1 MKNNFK
7 RTLSFLLAVLML
19 AGLLV
24 PVTVQ
29 AQTYVREKKDKNLKE
44 SYTVIEDTNSNDPA
58 TGAPNSEN
66 EGEQAATDSHSQN
79 LIDNKNQNID
89 ESKEQKNKKAR
100 YISLKLINPGKI
112 NYKKGEALSHEGLLV
127 EVTDSMGNKK
137 ALDYKGLLA
146 DKNINIQEIS
156 NKRSSKDKMENIL
169 IISASDLDDI
179 VINTY
184 FHDEEVKS
192 QKENSNPNLNPLD
205 NNILEA
211 NNNLI
216 EEKTEAGKAE
226 DEKSKDAEKIEDEKI
241 IDGEK
246 DENELT
252 DPEGIEEKENTPSIE
267 DIFNLREGNR
277 ELTEEE
283 LEAGL
288 TKVELPTISQSPF
301 TVSPFEA
308 PDFAASPFGVS
319 NFGMRSFG
327 APRFEHFSAPMMPMG
342 AGNGEGLYL
351 EGKKYHIITRFE
363 TSNEAGAIQPG
374 QYFKIH
380 LDEKLTVN
388 NTTVLKPIIHNNETI
403 ATPEYNSQDNTITYT
418 ITKEINDN
426 IQVPLDI
433 PVDYNS
439 ANITLDNDGT
449 FTVTNRVSGLGVT
462 NPKDLI
468 PTKVNRFGNVT
479 NQIIEPNRKDV
490 DKIIDPGITGDYTV
504 NIDGSAVPVI
514 ENKELKGYNWTI
526 KVTSDTDLSVLGY
539 KANFTTVKGSGLGP
553 IQNRSASVA
562 FEPNPII
569 GDLGIVDSQ
578 HHKVT
583 SSDTEI
589 TYDFFT
595 PITNKQSAYM
605 MDFSAILS
613 NKQDQAGNTK
623 VGAKRF
629 IVDYGYNQNK
639 IADATPTRVGINNR
653 TTIMGEFTSENSAKW
668 TVTDG
673 VSTGDNGNLPLAT
686 RDIGGQLQL
695 NSAKMAVY
703 GLDANGKMVV
713 KTPTAAGIPIG
724 NDGSIS
730 LGGIPTEGTNPTG
743 QKAGTIAVYE
753 YDTDKD
759 PQVDD
764 DKKPLTLGGVS
775 ISKYENIYI
784 DQDWSLDNN
793 SVMPAQK
800 IEAVDPTDENKV
812 LGQNENV
819 PVGSEGKTNRQI
831 TIPDVKVW
839 TINGENDATKTLP
852 KIKQDLPKTENGVSY
867 YENVN
872 YYRED
877 LHLYYIHNRGTGS
890 SEGKLATFTIDK
902 VDSKDNKKG
911 LPGATFKLL
920 SAEKDIAEVTTDE
933 KGQVKFSNIAPGYYT
948 LVETKAPA
956 GYKTGNNIGIVVDN
970 LGKVRLANNTGNAT
984 ITGGSIPTEYS
995 QDRNYPGYMNA
1006 KYYGT
1011 IDGDGNVVAY
1021 IYLKPNT
1028 GNTNRDTR
1036 LSIVAQGGKINTV
1049 EVFDVNPNTKRNE
1062 INTAMDAQNVDEK
1075 ISGLGNSV
1083 LNDTH
1088 NWDVISGTENITD
1101 PFTGKTGYR
1110 IIFPNERFINDWGF
1124 LVKITGAK
1132 DKEATSARLSFDWL
1146 TDGDNTFT
1154 ANNAKIQSY
1163 INISG
1168 TDDKSDQVITV
1179 TNEAFN
1185 SKKVEVTKID
1195 QNKNGLP
1202 GARFILRDESN
1213 NIISTVDS
1221 VENGLANFGE
1231 LPGGKYTIEEDEAP
1245 DGYQKSNVIFDVI
1258 VDDAKQ
1264 VTYRPRFKDG
1274 NGTPVNG
1281 YDYIIENQQET
1292 GTGSDT
1298 IVDTISENKL
1308 QIWENE
1314 PGDIGTKEGVWEA
1327 YRYESLKYN
1336 AQITLKSSN
1345 PGERFTIQFDPNLD
1359 FTQYVNEMPKIYHLG
1374 VAIADPYFDY
1384 NTNTLTYVFN
1394 DKSQNSLT
1402 TVNIE
1407 IKGIIP
1413 SKFYALNSG
1422 TYEFTNTIEP
1432 GKTVATENGA
1442 EQTATAEITADYGTY
1457 DTDFYTPAQSYYFR
1471 DVYKK
1476 GDDWYVTAIAYY
1488 NPLVDTHK
1496 GARTL
1501 SFNWASTKRR
1511 NDINMVKW
1519 PITGETPAFDLR
1531 DVKVY
1536 RVLPEYK
1543 SGKLTNEPNMP
1554 LSFGVRPEQDP
1565 GTYRL
1570 MYSRAIDPNVRIR
1583 DDRVNGF
1590 ILNYDPEQ
1598 IKTSG
1603 TMQKWKPLTIR
1614 VPSISGQDEGY
1625 VIEQTFK
1632 VNDMD
1637 KWLSLWRTFYMTNG
1651 SLESAFATK
1660 VNNNTAL
1667 ANQIGQEIPK
1677 FYSQVVKLI
1686 NRSYTPGKFTIKKLN
1701 DADRSKVLSG
1711 ATFSLKGEDGRIIYR
1726 TTDANGI
1733 ITFDNLKPGN
1743 YTLEETTAPDGYNKS
1758 NLIWDI
1764 SVNSSGVVTITEK
1777 GLTVGGESKVGSN
1790 ITIEITNKPVKP
1802 NFVVYKKDANGKPLK
1817 GAKFVIKDENEQTT
1831 IATGESDDK
1840 GVVNFT
1846 GTLENNKTYI
1856 IEESEAPNGYKKL
1869 EKKWVLV
1876 IDDKGNK
1883 KVYNYRKNEGTTT
1896 ELNSIL
1902 EKENVNWVDVAGRSL
1917 KGWSLYD
1924 NRHTGWVD
1932 NYPTP
1937 FKMGTRIVG
1946 INKTD
1951 KYVIQRY
1958 VINPESVSIGAS
1970 TATIHREKPEYPNMD
1985 WYDGNAVAGTDYQV
1999 FKLNKPV
2006 TGVISEIRLAE
2017 YGATDITNSVK
2028 DSVKAVAGKYG
2039 EPNRLSLNLS
2049 ATDKPV
2055 VIDIKVPY
2063 KEDTGGVG
2071 TGIDWTENG
2080 TTYWKSDYY
2089 EEVSIIKEAG
2099 PVLGQ
2104 SAGIIGSYIS
2114 EGSLDVTNEKNRHQ
2128 FKFKKT
2134 KANKTDAVSGAT
2146 FKLQGPKIDD
2156 NNLGLEVW
2164 KRSGEDGVDGEVKF
2178 DNLLP
2183 GVYTLTETGA
2193 AQGYELADT
2202 DWTVTITEDGKVFF
2216 KANKEWQKVDL
2227 STANP
2232 NRHKDKS
2239 SSNADPADNKIQTK
2253 ITEVNKGSGTFRQV
2267 YLLNNRSEKLE
2278 TTYFE
2283 LHSQPEKTGLNLD
2296 NTKIVSFNIVNSIKN
2311 AKFDDIKDLTSLES
2325 VDYNTEV
2332 YVKNNQER
2340 IKITPKENLGDQK
2353 TLAIVVESKIPQSG
2367 TVGTGMDFY
2376 NFGSNHY
2383 WAAEWYNSIQD
2394 MKLLE
2399 PENRSYFIEPSTTA
2413 VSTNNITGSKQLL
2426 SAQSKDA
2433 IVRVKKQ
2440 SLAEFVRNANGLEV
2454 SPEQIGGA
2462 VRGASD
2468 WETIDPA
2475 RSEKTLLSPTRSTD
2489 DPVILETRMTEIN
2502 KVDKKFRQVFLYGQS
2517 TYGDRG
2523 RKIQIHSQP
2532 EEFDVRANDPNKAIV
2547 KVYTV
2552 TGSNLDNIG
2561 TKTEI
2566 TNVKFIQSSVNNHW
2580 RLKNDSIPATVKG
2593 NILIE
2598 VEAFYDASKGVGLG
2612 TDYIS
2617 NTKQPRYSTN
2627 WIGESYASEDKINY
2641 KHLITINPST
2651 GGKVTAVP
2659 YEEKDKTVNLNIVP
2673 DAGYEWTGNTI
2684 TDKAGNVIAEN
2695 VFSFTM
2701 PDKDV
2706 IVTNTFEKLAGN
2718 VTIYFNAG
2726 DGGTGTM
2733 PSKNVPQGDYKL
2745 PACTFT
2751 APEGKEFKA
2760 WSVAGVEH
2768 QPGETINVTANT
2780 TLTAIWKNK
2789 TVDPV
2794 VVTGIEVNSTN
2805 HKTDYKVGEQLD
2817 VTNLTIKVTKSDG
2830 TAEIVNVTP
2839 DMVEG
2844 FNSSQEATNQT
2855 LTITYQGKSTTYNV
2869 NIKAEASQPTT
2880 YTIGII
2886 PNTEHGSISAPTS
2899 AESGSTVTV
2908 TVNPDEGYIVD
2919 KIEVLDKDGNLLAQV
2934 DTVNNAFTMPEN
2946 DVYLKASFK
2955 VKPQVKYDIAVEQT
2969 EGGTVTVE
2977 GNKTNA
2983 SAGEEIS
2990 LTVTPNQGYE
3000 VGQVTVNGKEIKS
3013 QNGKYT
3019 FTMPASNATVQAT
3032 FKKAGN
3038 EIVGDEI
3045 KDDEE
3050 LIITNKQ
3057 AGIDL
3062 KLLKKDREG
3071 FGLPGGEFKLS
3082 KTDEDWKNP
3091 DDKFTFTATSDAK
3104 GNVVFRDNEG
3114 KNVRLQVGKYIIEE
3128 IKPPEGYKKAP
3139 DVWKVEVTDN
3149 GGSMQAKFYGATK
3162 TVDQYLTE
3170 KDPDNDTA
3178 YADSGEGTKSGI
3190 TYKSK
3195 ITHID
3200 PEAKVFVQ
3208 RIYIDMRNYS
3218 GSDLVN
3224 LQIIPKHKRDE
3235 TDTPGQSPV
3244 TNVEG
3249 LKTAYRTTYMISKAN
3264 SNVSPE
3270 DVLNS
3275 YDLSKPGVTM
3285 VNTARWRPF
3294 NWGFDEDI
3302 LNLKKGEVYFIDVEG
3317 FYDDAIITGF
3327 DKHQNKDAGFTADDL
3342 KKLEM
3347 DFKFYDG
3354 AREFQQAVYN
3364 TETKEIEW
3372 KVVESPKGNYQQG
3385 NKELQKYHDAKGDG
3399 ITVSELSLEGGKI
3412 VPSIEGTPTVNIKTS
3427 ADISSLYA
3435 SDTPREI
3442 PKEGLTITNDQE
3454 TYNVTFSKH
3463 GKNSSDDSD
3472 DVIAKRRLE
3481 GAIFKLQEQIGNTD
3495 EYDDVQG
3502 SYVSSAFNGYFG
3514 FRGLK
3519 PGRYR
3524 LMEVKAPEGYKPIN
3538 GPLLYF
3544 TIETIKSNQG
3554 VIVHPETGKLVD
3566 IKTIKVK
3573 FPVVEGKPVDDKE
3586 YDLTELYMVNS
3597 AGDTVKISEVDSSD
3611 ISIENTE
3618 IKKAADST
3626 TKVPLKN
3633 LSVVGNDLDENNNHK
3648 LYPISQIKIIPD
3660 HSGYISLEYD
3670 KANGVYQYIP
3680 ENGKL
3685 VDFVTSATAKN
3696 MGKIVNEIPGKG
3708 RIEITKKD
3716 DENKLLPGAE
3726 FKLTRLSNTDKVE
3739 EGQTPQWVYTGT
3751 VDEKGKLIF
3760 DGLPIGQYMLEETK
3774 APAGHQS
3781 KGQRWYFTVGGAGLD
3796 PYANDTSSGGRD
3808 LSDFIT
3814 FEEPTNDEGNPKI
3827 EVQKTLSD
3835 DKTDVT
3841 NTIYPHRAQ
3850 SIAITSK
3857 LKVKDGTL
3865 IQPGDYFDIKLTDSI
3880 DLLGIEKDKP
3890 LNNLDIFADG
3900 VGTVAKAK
3908 YDRDNGTIR
3917 YTFTEYAR
3925 TYTLTEL
3932 KTTIIAWINL
3942 NKIKYSTTDVPVGVR
3957 IGTQPNSLQTKLY
3970 TVNYDIDRETSR
3982 HPYVQTT
3989 YRQEFN
3995 YDYWRWEN
4003 VPYSTY
4009 YYHNITGKIFELDRN
4024 EGTFK
4029 QYYYINRNG
4038 DSGYNNWTFRYDPY
4052 RWDNQDKEITDAK
4065 IRIMRLNF
4073 NDSQSIKNSM
4083 PESFAVNMNDPNLT
4097 PVFNKEYTNLTT
4109 EDISFGPTDSQAD
4122 VKSDNTGSESYI
4134 VEVTGTIPEEDI
4146 ENFETAGLIYV
4157 GGYNIAAR
4165 WDLARYDVNSA
4176 EASAKLEVTAIN
4188 PKNRIVFKK
4197 TDESGTT
4204 LKDAEFYLVKYDKT
4218 VSGNWKVVE
4227 GSYKTSGD
4235 DGLVIYEGLTE
4246 GKYALRESKA
4256 PGGYKKIEGNIVEFE
4271 VDALGVITRQVKN
4284 TNTSKQEAASLKE
4297 SSIDSKK
4304 SETNNS
4310 LQGEETLLKGI
4321 GKAVKS
4327 VFDKVAVAAEGD
4339 ANPTPVSEPI
4349 GIEPIEIINYKDV
4362 EFIKVDGDDS
4372 TKALEGAEFE
4382 LWYKENETD
4391 KEYQPYKITK
4401 EGKEVTMT
4409 VTSDNKGN
4417 FKLRISKPGYY
4428 ALKEIKAPD
4437 GYSKFPGWIKEFRI
4451 DNGRVQILE
4460 KDPIKAS
4467 ARTGRGKLLTSQI
4480 IEVDKDNKTFKARV
4494 IINPGHD
4501 DWTFNADNL
4510 RLLEKGWDLV
4520 SYTDPAVANEGQIRA
4535 AVLEEGASID
4545 DLKDTDFK
4553 TIDKNGSFKMPGTG
4567 DRVTT
4572 YSIKNLTGKGT
4583 ATGQI
4588 TTTQSVVVEFQ
4599 GKIKND
4605 ATAPTEIGIQIQD
4618 GANTKDSIGYSFDFG
4633 QLTGEKPLYV
4643 DKIDD
4648 HPIEVENRKAEYP
4661 STGGIGTILFT
4672 LGGAVLMTF
4681 AGLSYYRKRRKSY
4694 E

>member
-1 MKNNFK
+1 MGDGDMKNNIK
-7 RTLSFLLAVLML
+7 RSLCLLLAVLML

-24 PVTVQ
+24 PATVE
-29 AQTYVREKKDKNLKE
+29 AQTYIREKKNKNLKE
-44 SYTVIEDTNSNDPA
+44 SYTVVDDLSSEEEYPAISALNFKGESEPVVTDTD
-58 TGAPNSEN
+58 
-66 EGEQAATDSHSQN
+66 SQN
-79 LIDNKNQNID
+79 LIDNNNQNID
-89 ESKEQKNKKAR
+89 ESKEHKNKKTG
-100 YISLKLINPGKI
+100 YVSLKLINPGKI
-112 NYKKGEALSHEGLLV
+112 NYKKGEAFSHEGLLV

-156 NKRSSKDKMENIL
+156 NKRSSKDRMENIL
-169 IISASDLDDI
+169 IISAPDLDDI

-184 FHDEEVKS
+184 FQDEEIKS
-192 QKENSNPNLNPLD
+192 QKENTNPKLNPLEK
-205 NNILEA
+205 NKNILEE
-211 NNNLI
+211 NKNPLD
-216 EEKTEAGKAE
+216 EKTEAEKAE
-226 DEKSKDAEKIEDEKI
+226 DEKIK
-241 IDGEK
+241 DGEK

-252 DPEGIEEKENTPSIE
+252 DPEGVEEKENTPSIE
-267 DIFNLREGNR
+267 DIFNLREENR

-301 TVSPFEA
+301 MPSPFGA
-308 PDFAASPFGVS
+308 SGFAASPFGES

-327 APRFEHFSAPMMPMG
+327 APRFEHFSASMMPMG

-380 LDEKLTVN
+380 LDDKLTVN
-388 NTTVLKPIIHNNETI
+388 NTTELKPIIHNNETI

-433 PVDYNS
+433 PVDYNP

-526 KVTSDTDLSVLGY
+526 KVTSDTDLSALGY

-553 IQNRSASVA
+553 IQNKSASVT

-578 HHKVT
+578 HHKAT

-613 NKQDQAGNTK
+613 AKGK

-703 GLDANGKMVV
+703 GLDKNGKMVV
-713 KTPTAAGIPIG
+713 TTPTAPGILPG

-753 YDTDKD
+753 YDTNKD

-819 PVGSEGKTNRQI
+819 PVGSEGKTNRQV

-1168 TDDKSDQVITV
+1168 KDDNSEQIITV

-1195 QNKNGLP
+1195 QNINGLP

-1221 VENGLANFGE
+1221 VEEGLADFGE
-1231 LPGGKYTIEEDEAP
+1231 LPGGKYTIEEDAAP

-1264 VTYRPRFKDG
+1264 VTYRPRFRDG

-1407 IKGIIP
+1407 INGIIP

-1432 GKTVATENGA
+1432 GKTVSTENGA
-1442 EQTATAEITADYGTY
+1442 KQTATAGITADYGTY
-1457 DTDFYTPAQSYYFR
+1457 DTDFKTPAQSYYFR

-1590 ILNYDPEQ
+1590 ILNYNPEQ

-1603 TMQKWKPLTIR
+1603 TMGSWKPLTIR
-1614 VPSISGQDEGY
+1614 IPSISGQDEGY

-1701 DADRSKVLSG
+1701 DADRNKVLSG

-1743 YTLEETTAPDGYNKS
+1743 YTLEETTAPDGYNKNNS
-1758 NLIWDI
+1758 IWDI

-1869 EKKWVLV
+1869 DKKWVLV

-1902 EKENVNWVDVAGRSL
+1902 EQENVNWVDVAGRSL

-1951 KYVIQRY
+1951 KYIIQRY

-1970 TATIHREKPEYPNMD
+1970 TAIIHREKPEYPNMD

-2039 EPNRLSLNLS
+2039 EPNRLSLNLP

-2063 KEDTGGVG
+2063 KNEDGGVG
-2071 TGIDWTENG
+2071 TGMDWTENG

-2114 EGSLDVTNEKNRHQ
+2114 EGSLDVTNEKNRNQ

-2146 FKLQGPKIDD
+2146 FKLQGPKVDD
-2156 NNLGLEVW
+2156 NNLGPEVW
-2164 KRSGEDGVDGEVKF
+2164 KHSGEDGEVKF

-2202 DWTVTITEDGKVFF
+2202 DWTVTITEDGRIFF

-2239 SSNADPADNKIQTK
+2239 SSNADPADNRIQTK
-2253 ITEVNKGSGTFRQV
+2253 ITEVNKGLGTYRQV
-2267 YLLNNRSEKLE
+2267 YLLNNRPEILQK
-2278 TTYFE
+2278 TYFE
-2283 LHSQPEKTGLNLD
+2283 LHSQPEESGLNLE
-2296 NTKIVSFNIVNSIKN
+2296 NTKIVSFNIVNSINSKLDN
-2311 AKFDDIKDLTSLES
+2311 IKDLTSLES

-2340 IKITPKENLGDQK
+2340 IKITPKQDLGDQK

-2367 TVGTGMDFY
+2367 KIGTGMDFY
-2376 NFGSNHY
+2376 NYGSNHY

-2440 SLAEFVRNANGLEV
+2440 SLAE
-2454 SPEQIGGA
+2454 
-2462 VRGASD
+2462 
-2468 WETIDPA
+2468 
-2475 RSEKTLLSPTRSTD
+2475 
-2489 DPVILETRMTEIN
+2489 M
-2502 KVDKKFRQVFLYGQS
+2502 
-2517 TYGDRG
+2517 
-2523 RKIQIHSQP
+2523 
-2532 EEFDVRANDPNKAIV
+2532 
-2547 KVYTV
+2547 
-2552 TGSNLDNIG
+2552 
-2561 TKTEI
+2561 
-2566 TNVKFIQSSVNNHW
+2566 VN
-2580 RLKNDSIPATVKG
+2580 
-2593 NILIE
+2593 
-2598 VEAFYDASKGVGLG
+2598 
-2612 TDYIS
+2612 
-2617 NTKQPRYSTN
+2617 
-2627 WIGESYASEDKINY
+2627 
-2641 KHLITINPST
+2641 
-2651 GGKVTAVP
+2651 
-2659 YEEKDKTVNLNIVP
+2659 
-2673 DAGYEWTGNTI
+2673 
-2684 TDKAGNVIAEN
+2684 
-2695 VFSFTM
+2695 
-2701 PDKDV
+2701 
-2706 IVTNTFEKLAGN
+2706 EKLAGN
-2718 VTIYFNAG
+2718 REDIVLQNTDLEISEENVPEAQRAGKVVSYEILNTTSNQQKKYVKVDTDAQYLGNEEFLVKIDINSITQIDINVPVTIQLHDDVEFVRNSTISWKKNSNDKDQAPDNPSRWHSGYNPNTKTIEVKANEPSLKPG
-2726 DGGTGTM
+2726 D
-2733 PSKNVPQGDYKL
+2733 S
-2745 PACTFT
+2745 ASI
-2751 APEGKEFKA
+2751 EFKVRLVK
-2760 WSVAGVEH
+2760 SLN
-2768 QPGETINVTANT
+2768 TNDTANILQT
-2780 TLTAIWKNK
+2780 
-2789 TVDPV
+2789 
-2794 VVTGIEVNSTN
+2794 
-2805 HKTDYKVGEQLD
+2805 YKVYNLD
-2817 VTNLTIKVTKSDG
+2817 VTKPRIKKIEAFPIYKDAQNGTIITNPLNSQRNGRVVTYQAVPNPGYKLVGNVRVVNNTTNRDVPTRNGNEFTMPTSDVTLVATFEAETYNITYNNPTGGSVNGPATAKTDQTVTLNVSSQPGYKLKSLTVKDDKGNTVPVNNNQFTMPPGPVTVNVDFINAQPDTFTVKVNQPQNGSV
-2830 TAEIVNVTP
+2830 TAEPNEGVTEGTEVKLTVKADPNYELESLTVKDANGQTVNV
-2839 DMVEG
+2839 DMTNYSFTMPASNVTVT
-2844 FNSSQEATNQT
+2844 ATFKKAQA
-2855 LTITYQGKSTTYNV
+2855 QTYNV
-2869 NIKAEASQPTT
+2869 SYQTPTNGTLSVSPTT
-2880 YTIGII
+2880 AKAGDTI
-2886 PNTEHGSISAPTS
+2886 
-2899 AESGSTVTV
+2899 TVTA
-2908 TVNPDEGYIVD
+2908 TPDKGY
-2919 KIEVLDKDGNLLAQV
+2919 KQKSLSYRDGN
-2934 DTVNNAFTMPEN
+2934 
-2946 DVYLKASFK
+2946 
-2955 VKPQVKYDIAVEQT
+2955 
-2969 EGGTVTVE
+2969 
-2977 GNKTNA
+2977 GNVVL
-2983 SAGEEIS
+2983 I
-2990 LTVTPNQGYE
+2990 
-3000 VGQVTVNGKEIKS
+3000 NG
-3013 QNGKYT
+3013 NT
-3019 FTMPASNATVQAT
+3019 FTMPASSVVVSVEFEPETTPQPGPYSVNVISSENGSVTAEPNSNISENTEITLTITPATGYTLDTLTVTNALTNETIAVTDNKFIMPAADVNVKAT
-3032 FKKAGN
+3032 FAKAD
-3038 EIVGDEI
+3038 DEI
-3045 KDDEE
+3045 KDGEE

-3091 DDKFTFTATSDAK
+3091 DDKFTFTATSDSK

-3139 DVWKVEVTDN
+3139 DVWKVEVTDD

-3317 FYDDAIITGF
+3317 FYDDAIITGY
-3327 DKHQNKDAGFTADDL
+3327 DKHQKKDAGFTADDL

-3597 AGDTVKISEVDSSD
+3597 AGDTVKISEVESED
-3611 ISIENTE
+3611 ISIEKTE
-3618 IKKAADST
+3618 IKKAMDST
-3626 TKVPLKN
+3626 TKVPLRD
-3633 LSVVGNDLDENNNHK
+3633 LSIVGKDLDENNKPK

-3716 DENKLLPGAE
+3716 DENNLLPKTELMPGAE

-3739 EGQTPQWVYTGT
+3739 EGQKPQWVYTGT
-3751 VDEKGKLIF
+3751 VDENGKLIF
-3760 DGLPIGQYMLEETK
+3760 DELPIGQYVLEETK
-3774 APAGHQS
+3774 APSGHQS

-3814 FEEPTNDEGNPKI
+3814 FEEPTNDEENPKI

-3880 DLLGIEKDKP
+3880 DLLGIEKDKS

-3942 NKIKYSTTDVPVGVR
+3942 NKIKYSTTDVPVGIR

-4052 RWDNQDKEITDAK
+4052 RWDNQDKEITNAK
-4065 IRIMRLNF
+4065 IRIMSLNF

-4134 VEVTGTIPEEDI
+4134 VEVTGKIPEEDI

-4382 LWYKENETD
+4382 LWYKENESD

-4510 RLLEKGWDLV
+4510 RLLEKGWGLV
-4520 SYTDPAVANEGQIRA
+4520 SYTDPSVANEGQIRA
-4535 AVLEEGASID
+4535 AVLEKGASID
-4545 DLKDTDFK
+4545 SLKDTDFK
-4553 TIDKNGSFKMPGTG
+4553 TIENNGSFNMPVTK
-4567 DRVTT
+4567 DRVTS
-4572 YSIKNLTGKGT
+4572 YSIKDLIGST
-4583 ATGQI
+4583 ATGKI

-4599 GKIKND
+4599 GKIKDN

-4618 GANTKDSIGYSFDFG
+4618 GPNTKDSIGYSFDFD

-4643 DKIDD
+4643 DKVDD
-4648 HPIEVENRKAEYP
+4648 KPIEVENRKAEYP

-4672 LGGAVLMTF
+4672 VAGAVLMTF